1 MKVAVYNVVV
11 DRDNMTKP
19 SKQPWEWELPVL
31 QSKFPG
37 GLVHVNG
44 RTFSEP
50 ASGSLPDPA
59 AEFARLQN
67 QYGVDADTK
76 ISHVELA
83 YDRGDRGIAL
93 IAKVING
100 SEWNE
105 KKEAAKAVK
114 DAKAAAAKA
123 TKALKAAEAAEAKEA
138 KATAEAA
145 ADADDPLA

>member
-1 MKVAVYNVVV
+1 MKIAIYNVVV

-19 SKQPWEWELPVL
+19 SKKPWAWELPVL
-31 QSKFPG
+31 ESKFPG

-44 RTFSEP
+44 RTFVESD
-50 ASGSLPDPA
+50 SLPDPA
-59 AEFARLQN
+59 EEFARLQN

-76 ISHVELA
+76 QSHAELA

-105 KKEAAKAVK
+105 KKEAAAAVRA
-114 DAKAAAAKA
+114 AKAAAVAA
-123 TKALKAAEAAEAKEA
+123 EKALKKAEAAEAKEA
-138 KATAEAA
+138 KAAA
-145 ADADDPLA
+145 KTDPTDPLA